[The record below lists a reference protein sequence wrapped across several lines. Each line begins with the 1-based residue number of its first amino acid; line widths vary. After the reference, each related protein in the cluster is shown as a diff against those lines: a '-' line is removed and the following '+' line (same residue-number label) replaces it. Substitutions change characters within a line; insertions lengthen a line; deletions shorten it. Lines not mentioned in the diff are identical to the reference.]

1 MYSTEDI
8 VNKLTEE
15 NDSTAVAIVRQEGKE
30 YAANKFV
37 CVLIGA
43 EKQSITGK
51 KVDSTV
57 HSSIQGSDIPAA
69 IYALGLCVNT
79 LAERAEEM
87 SPYVQFQV
95 DQVFMK
101 LAEEVAQNRRKKE
114 SSPIEQLM
122 RELGL
127 L

>member
-43 EKQSITGK
+43 EKQSTTGK

-57 HSSIQGSDIPAA
+57 HSAIQGADIPSA
-69 IYALGLCVNT
+69 IYALGLCINT

-87 SPYVQFQV
+87 SPDVQFQV
-95 DQVFMK
+95 DQAFMK
-101 LAEEVAQNRRKKE
+101 LEEEALKIDAKKRAKKRA
-114 SSPIEQLM
+114 IQ
-122 RELGL
+122 
-127 L
+127 